1 MADKVLVTSRFPSA
15 MLARFAA
22 RFRFAVADETLAILE
37 EGIYTEL
44 ARLAGDPAAYERQS
58 MAALDEYRSRFD
70 PVDAGKRLRAIYD
83 QALLA

>member
-1 MADKVLVTSRFPSA
+1 MSADLEPP
-15 MLARFAA
+15 ARPRRRAQ
-22 RFRFAVADETLAILE
+22 RPGQDRW
-37 EGIYTEL
+37 
-44 ARLAGDPAAYERQS
+44 RLAGDPAAYERQS